1 MATIA
6 KAQTPVRSHHRSGL
20 ENFLRRLP
28 LYLVVLL
35 ACALTGFPIYWM
47 IVSAVQPVQYS
58 FSFPPPLFPAEIS
71 LRPFETMF
79 TQFPIWSW
87 LKNTLLLAGLATIIC
102 TFMTIL
108 GAYTL
113 SVLKWRGKTMFGFLL
128 LMTQLLPEALIVIPV
143 FAMYQSLGLR
153 ENIAALALMDA
164 AFMIPIGTWILKN
177 IFDSIPR
184 DIYDA
189 ALIDGCSPLGVLWRI
204 MVPIAAPGLVAVSVV
219 AFFYAWNEYLF
230 ASNLIQ
236 NRELWPASV
245 GMASLRSMLDTP
257 IDLVL
262 ATGLFFSIFPVIFY
276 MLVQRYVVT
285 GLSAGAVKG

>member
-1 MATIA
+1 MAAITRT
-6 KAQTPVRSHHRSGL
+6 TPAHTSHHPSWLQR
-20 ENFLRRLP
+20 FVRRLP
-28 LYLVVLL
+28 LYILILI

-71 LRPFETMF
+71 LKPFETMF
-79 TQFPIWSW
+79 TQFPIWTW
-87 LKNTLLLAGLATIIC
+87 LRNTVLLAAIATLVATGLAV
-102 TFMTIL
+102 L
-108 GAYTL
+108 GAYVL
-113 SVLKWRGKTMFGFLL
+113 SVLKWRGRTMFGFLL
-128 LMTQLLPEALIVIPV
+128 LVTQLLPEALIVIPV

-153 ENIAALALMDA
+153 ENIPALALMDA
-164 AFMIPIGTWILKN
+164 AFILPIGTWILKN

-184 DIYDA
+184 EIYEA
-189 ALIDGCSPLGVLWRI
+189 ALLDGCTPLGVLWRI

>member
-1 MATIA
+1 MAATTLPGHA
-6 KAQTPVRSHHRSGL
+6 PVSHRLSPT
-20 ENFLRRLP
+20 ERFMRRLP
-28 LYLVVLL
+28 LYLVIVA

-47 IVSAVQPVQYS
+47 VVSAVQPVQYS
-58 FSFPPPLFPAEIS
+58 FQFPPPLFPAEIS

-79 TQFPIWSW
+79 TQFPIWEW
-87 LKNTLLLAGLATIIC
+87 LRNTLLLSALATLVCTGLA
-102 TFMTIL
+102 IL
-108 GAYTL
+108 GAYVL
-113 SVLKWRGKTMFGFLL
+113 SVLRWRGRSLFGLLL

-153 ENIAALALMDA
+153 ENIPALALMDA
-164 AFMIPIGTWILKN
+164 AFILPIGTWILKN

-184 DIYDA
+184 EIYDA
-189 ALIDGCSPLGVLWRI
+189 ALIDGCTPVGVLWRI

-236 NRELWPASV
+236 NKELWPASV

-276 MLVQRYVVT
+276 MLIQRYVVT

>member
-1 MATIA
+1 MAAITNNTSA
-6 KAQTPVRSHHRSGL
+6 PVSHHRTWL
-20 ENFLRRLP
+20 ERFVRRLP
-28 LYLVVLL
+28 LYVLIL
-35 ACALTGFPIYWM
+35 FACALTGFPIYWM
-47 IVSAVQPVQYS
+47 VVSAVQPVQYS
-58 FSFPPPLFPAEIS
+58 FSFPPPLFPVEIS
-71 LRPFETMF
+71 LKPFETIF
-79 TQFPIWSW
+79 TQFPIWTW
-87 LKNTLLLAGLATIIC
+87 LRNTILLAGIATLVATGLAVI
-102 TFMTIL
+102 
-108 GAYTL
+108 GAYVL
-113 SVLKWRGKTMFGFLL
+113 SVLKWRGRTTFGFLL
-128 LMTQLLPEALIVIPV
+128 LVTQLLPEALIVIPV

-153 ENIAALALMDA
+153 ENIPALALMDA
-164 AFMIPIGTWILKN
+164 AFILPIGTWILKN

-184 DIYDA
+184 EIYEA
-189 ALIDGCSPLGVLWRI
+189 ALLDGCNPLGVLWRI

-262 ATGLFFSIFPVIFY
+262 ATGLFFSIFPVVFY

>member
-1 MATIA
+1 MAAITVKGSA
-6 KAQTPVRSHHRSGL
+6 SATHHRSGL
-20 ENFLRRLP
+20 ERFVRRLP
-28 LYLVVLL
+28 LYALILFACLL
-35 ACALTGFPIYWM
+35 TVFPVYWM
-47 IVSAVQPVQYS
+47 VVSAVQPVRYS
-58 FSFPPPLFPAEIS
+58 FSFPPPLFPVEIS
-71 LRPFETMF
+71 LKPFETMF
-79 TQFPIWSW
+79 TQFPIWGW
-87 LKNTLLLAGLATIIC
+87 LRNTVFLAAIATIVC
-102 TFMTIL
+102 TGLSIL
-108 GAYTL
+108 GAYVM
-113 SVLKWRGKTMFGFLL
+113 SAMKWRGRGTFGFLL
-128 LMTQLLPEALIVIPV
+128 LVTQLLPEALIVIPV

-153 ENIAALALMDA
+153 ENIPALALMDA
-164 AFMIPIGTWILKN
+164 AFMLPIGTWILKN

-184 DIYDA
+184 EIYDA
-189 ALIDGCSPLGVLWRI
+189 ALIDGCTPLGVLYRI
-204 MVPIAAPGLVAVSVV
+204 IVPIAAPGLVAVSVV

-236 NRELWPASV
+236 NKELWPASV

>member
-1 MATIA
+1 
-6 KAQTPVRSHHRSGL
+6 
-20 ENFLRRLP
+20 
-28 LYLVVLL
+28 
-35 ACALTGFPIYWM
+35 
-47 IVSAVQPVQYS
+47 
-58 FSFPPPLFPAEIS
+58 
-71 LRPFETMF
+71 MF

>member
-1 MATIA
+1 MAAITNA
-6 KAQTPVRSHHRSGL
+6 RSAPSHHRSGL
-20 ENFLRRLP
+20 ERFIRRIP
-28 LYLVVLL
+28 LYVVILA
-35 ACALTGFPIYWM
+35 ACALTGFPVYWM

-87 LKNTLLLAGLATIIC
+87 LRNTILLAGLATIVC
-102 TFMTIL
+102 TVLAIF
-108 GAYTL
+108 GAYVL
-113 SVLKWRGKTMFGFLL
+113 SVLRWRGRTMFGFLL
-128 LMTQLLPEALIVIPV
+128 LVTQLLPEALIVIPV

-153 ENIAALALMDA
+153 ENIPALALMDA
-164 AFMIPIGTWILKN
+164 AFILPIGTWILKN

-189 ALIDGCSPLGVLWRI
+189 ALIDGCSPLGVMWRI

-219 AFFYAWNEYLF
+219 SFFYAWNEYLF